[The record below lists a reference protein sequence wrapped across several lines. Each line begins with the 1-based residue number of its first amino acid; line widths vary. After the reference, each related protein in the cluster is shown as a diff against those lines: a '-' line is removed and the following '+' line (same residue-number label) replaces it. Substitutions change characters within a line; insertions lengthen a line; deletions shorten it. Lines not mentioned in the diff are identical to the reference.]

1 MHGRRDCKDGRIV
14 FNRRQK
20 NENKKR
26 GNKKLNDLLQQTA
39 DELKKRIL
47 KASINFVKNCS
58 EKDFAKF
65 AKRF

>member
-1 MHGRRDCKDGRIV
+1 MKTRKEVI
-14 FNRRQK
+14 
-20 NENKKR
+20 
-26 GNKKLNDLLQQTA
+26 KKLNDLLQQTA